1 MLKSVI
7 QFKGV
12 GKMERR
18 LKVVRE
24 LNKHY
29 AVIRTDILETSL
41 SMESKVLYFV
51 LSIAA
56 DQGRDVNDDML
67 KELTSI
73 KTDEIL
79 YQALDELAINGLVK
93 YNKLTGIIELID

>member
-1 MLKSVI
+1 
-7 QFKGV
+7 
-12 GKMERR
+12 MERR